1 MSRLFRLV
9 LCFGLAVG
17 QVEASRAA
25 DFRVVPVQV
34 RLSPAGPRGILTLEN
49 HSDEALRFQVTAFA
63 WEQDADGKMKL
74 EPTEDVRVFPMLVS
88 VPPGEERKFRV
99 VALTRAGAVEKSY
112 RVFFDELPP
121 LETPATVRKG
131 IRVLTR
137 MGIPIF
143 LEPVKSVA
151 QVRLD
156 EPSFAGGRISFSVR
170 NPGTVH
176 AMLQGVRVTGF
187 DATGKTVFT
196 EQAEGWYL
204 LAGGAR
210 RFEFGLSKQSCRNV
224 RRFSVEATVDR
235 EKVTGQLDSVPP
247 SCQ

>member
-1 MSRLFRLV
+1 
-9 LCFGLAVG
+9 VG
-17 QVEASRAA
+17 QVEAVRAA

-34 RLSPAGPRGILTLEN
+34 RLSRTATRGLLTLEN

-63 WEQDADGKMKL
+63 WEQDVEGKIKL
-74 EPTEDVRVFPMLVS
+74 APTEDVRVFPMLVS

-121 LETPATVRKG
+121 LETPVTVRKG

-137 MGIPIF
+137 MGIPVF
-143 LEPVKSVA
+143 LEPVKAVA
-151 QVRLD
+151 QVRLN
-156 EPSFAGGRISFSVR
+156 EPSFAGGRISFSVL

-187 DATGKTVFT
+187 DATGKAVFT

-210 RFEFGLSKQSCRNV
+210 RFDFGLSKQSCRNV
-224 RRFSVEATVDR
+224 RRFSVEATVGR
-235 EKVTGQLDSVPP
+235 EKVSGQLDAVTS
-247 SCQ
+247 SCPF

>member
-88 VPPGEERKFRV
+88 VPAGEERKFRV

-121 LETPATVRKG
+121 LQTPETARKG

>member
-1 MSRLFRLV
+1 VFRLFRFALY
-9 LCFGLAVG
+9 FGLAMS
-17 QVEASRAA
+17 QVEAVGAA
-25 DFRVVPVQV
+25 DFRIVPVQV

-121 LETPATVRKG
+121 LETPATPRQG

-151 QVRLD
+151 QVRVD
-156 EPSFAGGRISFSVR
+156 EPSFASGRISFSVQ

-176 AMLQGVRVTGF
+176 AMLEGVRVTAF

-196 EQAEGWYL
+196 EQAKGWYL
-204 LAGGAR
+204 LAGGER
-210 RFEFGLSKQSCRNV
+210 RFEFGLSKQGCRDV
-224 RRFSVEATVDR
+224 RRLSVEATVDR
-235 EKVTGQLDSVPP
+235 EKVSSQLESVQP
-247 SCQ
+247 SCP

>member
-1 MSRLFRLV
+1 VFRLV
-9 LCFGLAVG
+9 LCFGLFVG
-17 QVEASRAA
+17 QAGAGRAA
-25 DFRVVPVQV
+25 DFRIVPIQV

-63 WEQDADGKMKL
+63 WEQEADGKMKL
-74 EPTEDVRVFPMLVS
+74 APTEEVRVFPMLVA

-121 LETPATVRKG
+121 LETPTIARKG

-137 MGIPIF
+137 MGIPVF

-151 QVRLD
+151 RVRL
-156 EPSFAGGRISFSVR
+156 EQPSFAGGRISFAVL

-176 AMLQGVRVTGF
+176 AMLKGVRVTGF
-187 DATGKTVFT
+187 DAGGRAVFSGH
-196 EQAEGWYL
+196 AEGWYL

-210 RFEFGLSKQSCRNV
+210 RFDFGLSKQSCRNV
-224 RRFSVEATVDR
+224 RRFSVEATMDR
-235 EKVTGQLDSVPP
+235 ETVSGDLDPVPD
-247 SCQ
+247 SCPF